1 MIGIRSRVLGT
12 QIFCPDLVEGRQYAE
27 SMTLGASTKSNPSA
41 SRIDNTELERLKKK
55 DYWLVVTRNKLLL
68 DLIFVCESPKALF
81 RITSQLTP
89 PQHTI
94 ASA

>member
-1 MIGIRSRVLGT
+1 
-12 QIFCPDLVEGRQYAE
+12 
-27 SMTLGASTKSNPSA
+27 MTLGASTKSNPSA

-68 DLIFVCESPKALF
+68 DLIFVCESPKAVFCL
-81 RITSQLTP
+81 TSQLTP

-94 ASA
+94 ALA